1 MDNSNSWAYD
11 IEMTTYSIVKS
22 ISEPKLVE
30 KYPNIYFTPKSKSTK
45 TPTFPTV
52 YIHMISAKEEGKTLD
67 GQSINALSTTFQVDV
82 TTNKDESEARYVMS
96 VISEV
101 FKELRFGIRDF
112 PSLEYGDTN
121 KSTARFQ
128 RIIGA
133 NEKLI

>member
-1 MDNSNSWAYD
+1 MDNFWAYD
-11 IEMTTYSIVKS
+11 IEMTVYSIVKS
-22 ISEPKLVE
+22 IAQPKLIE
-30 KYPNIYFTPKSKSTK
+30 KYPNVYFTTKSKSTK

-52 YIHMISAKEEGKTLD
+52 YIHLLSAKEEGKTID
-67 GQSINALSTTFQVDV
+67 GKSINALSVTFQVDV
-82 TTNKDESEARYVMS
+82 ITNKDESEARHVMS
-96 VISEV
+96 IISEA
-101 FKELRFGIRDF
+101 FKDLRFGVKDF

>member
-1 MDNSNSWAYD
+1 MDNLWAYD
-11 IEMTTYSIVKS
+11 IEMTVYSIVKS
-22 ISEPKLVE
+22 IAQPKLIE
-30 KYPNIYFTPKSKSTK
+30 KYPNVYYTTKSKSTK

-52 YIHMISAKEEGKTLD
+52 YIHLLSAKEEGKTID
-67 GQSINALSTTFQVDV
+67 GKSINALSVTFQVDV
-82 TTNKDESEARYVMS
+82 TTNKDESEARHVMS
-96 VISEV
+96 IISEA
-101 FKELRFGIRDF
+101 FKDLRFGVKDF

>member
-1 MDNSNSWAYD
+1 MDNLWAYD
-11 IEMTTYSIVKS
+11 IEMTVYSIVKS
-22 ISEPKLVE
+22 IAQPKLIE
-30 KYPNIYFTPKSKSTK
+30 KYPNVYFTTKSKSTK

-52 YIHMISAKEEGKTLD
+52 YIHLLSAKEEGKTID
-67 GQSINALSTTFQVDV
+67 GKSINALSVTFQVDV
-82 TTNKDESEARYVMS
+82 ITNKDESEARHVMS
-96 VISEV
+96 IISEA
-101 FKELRFGIRDF
+101 FKDLRFGVKDF

>member
-1 MDNSNSWAYD
+1 MDNLWAYD
-11 IEMTTYSIVKS
+11 IEMTVYSIVKS
-22 ISEPKLVE
+22 IAQPKLIE
-30 KYPNIYFTPKSKSTK
+30 KYPNVYFTTKSKSTK

-52 YIHMISAKEEGKTLD
+52 YIHLLSAKEEGKTID
-67 GQSINALSTTFQVDV
+67 GKSINALSVTFQVDV
-82 TTNKDESEARYVMS
+82 TTNKDESEARHVMS
-96 VISEV
+96 IISEA
-101 FKELRFGIRDF
+101 FKDLRFGVKDF